1 MNKNLLARLL
11 AMVLVYVILK
21 FFGGSFG
28 SLVLYPVTMLVA
40 FLHELGHAT
49 GAILTGGSVDGL
61 QINPDGSG
69 YTVTRGGS
77 AGVILIGGYLGS
89 ALLGNLLF
97 RIGVKHRTQAQA
109 ALLVLAFMMALAGII
124 WFESFTSTGLLF
136 AFAATL
142 FFVARRTTW
151 DQDALMFLGLATVL
165 YIIQDFDVGP
175 KSDLA
180 MYEQVVGIFPYR
192 VWMYLW
198 LALAFGLFVWNL
210 KELFG
215 RRLFP

>member
-1 MNKNLLARLL
+1 MNKNLLPRLL

-28 SLVLYPVTMLVA
+28 VLVLYPVTMLVA

-49 GAILTGGSVDGL
+49 GAILTGGTVDGL

-77 AGVILIGGYLGS
+77 AGIILIGGYLGS

-97 RIGVKHRTQAQA
+97 RIGVKHRTRAQA
-109 ALLVLAFMMALAGII
+109 TLLVLAFLMALAGIL
-124 WFESFTSTGLLF
+124 WFESFISTGLLF
-136 AFAATL
+136 LFAAAL
-142 FFVARRTTW
+142 FFIAKKTTW

-180 MYEQVVGIFPYR
+180 MYEKVVGIFTYK
-192 VWMYLW
+192 VWMYVW
-198 LALAFGLFVWNL
+198 LALAFSLFIWNL

-215 RRLFP
+215 RRTFT